1 MATYQGGQRSGRGKR
16 KAPARPTA
24 SKPSDKR
31 TNLPGGR
38 SKPKP
43 KPNAQYVQFGGKR
56 VLLHQPHPSGV
67 MVGQRQGPPVPARL
81 ANSPKPAN
89 LSKPTPKPK
98 PSSATTPTRSSAPA
112 RSSAAASRPAA
123 TPAKAKPPAASKPTV
138 AQTSGIGPLKS
149 GAAYAN
155 RKGSISESVRQ
166 LREMREASKRRQT
179 GQFAPALSSSK
190 DYSSQ
195 FKDMK
200 GGSSRFAS
208 ELKKKK
214 KPKK

>member
-16 KAPARPTA
+16 KAPARPTE

-43 KPNAQYVQFGGKR
+43 KPSAT
-56 VLLHQPHPSGV
+56 P
-67 MVGQRQGPPVPARL
+67 QRQGPPVPARL
-81 ANSPKPAN
+81 AKAPPATK
-89 LSKPTPKPK
+89 LPAPTRMTAARPAAKPKPK
-98 PSSATTPTRSSAPA
+98 A
-112 RSSAAASRPAA
+112 
-123 TPAKAKPPAASKPTV
+123 PAKAKPPAASKPTV
-138 AQTSGIGPLKS
+138 AQTSGIGPVKS
-149 GAAYAN
+149 GAAYAS

-166 LREMREASKRRQT
+166 LREMRAASKRRQT
-179 GQFAPALSSSK
+179 GQAAPALSSSK
-190 DYSSQ
+190 NYSSK

-208 ELKKKK
+208 ELKKKN

>member
-1 MATYQGGQRSGRGKR
+1 MAAYQGGQRSGRGKR

-43 KPNAQYVQFGGKR
+43 KPTVKPQW
-56 VLLHQPHPSGV
+56 
-67 MVGQRQGPPVPARL
+67 QGPLVPARIHQ
-81 ANSPKPAN
+81 APKPPV
-89 LSKPTPKPK
+89 LP
-98 PSSATTPTRSSAPA
+98 APV
-112 RSSAAASRPAA
+112 RTVAARPAA
-123 TPAKAKPPAASKPTV
+123 RPLPPARPTTSSRRPAAKPAKAKPPVASKPTV
-138 AQTSGIGPLKS
+138 AQTSGIGPVKS
-149 GAAYAN
+149 GAAYASK
-155 RKGSISESVRQ
+155 KGSISESVRQ
-166 LREMREASKRRQT
+166 LREMRAASTRRQT
-179 GQFAPALSSSK
+179 GQAAPALSSSK

-200 GGSSRFAS
+200 GGSSRFAA

-214 KPKK
+214 KAK

>member
-31 TNLPGGR
+31 TNFPGGS

-43 KPNAQYVQFGGKR
+43 KPKPKMDRPGLRYEK
-56 VLLHQPHPSGV
+56 
-67 MVGQRQGPPVPARL
+67 L
-81 ANSPKPAN
+81 ADTRAPRSAYGLTAAPTAPKPKPPTRTTPSSPSARPAAKP
-89 LSKPTPKPK
+89 KPTPKPK
-98 PSSATTPTRSSAPA
+98 A
-112 RSSAAASRPAA
+112 
-123 TPAKAKPPAASKPTV
+123 PAKAKPPAASKPTV
-138 AQTSGIGPLKS
+138 AQTSGIGPVKS
-149 GAAYAN
+149 GAAYASK
-155 RKGSISESVRQ
+155 KGSITESLRKI
-166 LREMREASKRRQT
+166 REMGEASTRRQT
-179 GQFAPALSSSK
+179 GQAAPALSSSK

-214 KPKK
+214 PKK

>member
-43 KPNAQYVQFGGKR
+43 KPSAT
-56 VLLHQPHPSGV
+56 P
-67 MVGQRQGPPVPARL
+67 QRQGPPVPATL
-81 ANSPKPAN
+81 AKAPPATKLPAPTRTTVARPAAN
-89 LSKPTPKPK
+89 PKPTPKPK
-98 PSSATTPTRSSAPA
+98 A
-112 RSSAAASRPAA
+112 
-123 TPAKAKPPAASKPTV
+123 PAKAKPPAASKPTV
-138 AQTSGIGPLKS
+138 AQTSGIGPVKS
-149 GAAYAN
+149 GAAYAS

-166 LREMREASKRRQT
+166 LREMRAASVRRQT
-179 GQFAPALSSSK
+179 GQAAPALSSSK
-190 DYSSQ
+190 NYSSQ